1 MSKELNPKLEV
12 GDRVILISMED
23 PYSPVTA
30 GNKGTVI
37 GVGHD
42 PWSTEPLYYVKWD
55 NGRTLNLVGDED
67 IWMKEEK
74 KSINENFIDEM
85 KPLLPLLQMDKD
97 KYVFDFLKALR
108 DSGIVNMMQSP
119 DFTWS
124 GRDFLEKYLK
134 IQELQD
140 SYQQID
146 DEDEEENLLF
156 LAQKS
161 QQVMIQVAIRNL
173 MDRDVELSTS
183 NINRELRKLGPLA
196 LKYFMMKL

>member
-1 MSKELNPKLEV
+1 
-12 GDRVILISMED
+12 
-23 PYSPVTA
+23 
-30 GNKGTVI
+30 
-37 GVGHD
+37 
-42 PWSTEPLYYVKWD
+42 
-55 NGRTLNLVGDED
+55 
-67 IWMKEEK
+67 
-74 KSINENFIDEM
+74 
-85 KPLLPLLQMDKD
+85 
-97 KYVFDFLKALR
+97 
-108 DSGIVNMMQSP
+108 
-119 DFTWS
+119 
-124 GRDFLEKYLK
+124 LEKYLK

-196 LKYFMMKL
+196 FKYFTIKL